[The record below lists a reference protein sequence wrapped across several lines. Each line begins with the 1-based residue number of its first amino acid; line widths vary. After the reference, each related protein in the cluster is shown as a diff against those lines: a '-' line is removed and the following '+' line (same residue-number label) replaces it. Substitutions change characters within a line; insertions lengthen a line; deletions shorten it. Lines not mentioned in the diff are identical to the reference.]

1 MTKHVQRVSP
11 YSHASSINPGFV
23 EIGLACIHAYSHSCC
38 AACIRFGAALFS
50 RHPNFFLYCHMYLR
64 FRGYRVVLGIELSVS
79 AWYQK
84 TRRVLL
90 RERRLLPLLLLAAE
104 GRERCAVCVTTC
116 KISFIGAET
125 RRRFCA
131 NHKSIRIR
139 RTQNTP
145 A

>member
-1 MTKHVQRVSP
+1 
-11 YSHASSINPGFV
+11 
-23 EIGLACIHAYSHSCC
+23 
-38 AACIRFGAALFS
+38 
-50 RHPNFFLYCHMYLR
+50 MYLR